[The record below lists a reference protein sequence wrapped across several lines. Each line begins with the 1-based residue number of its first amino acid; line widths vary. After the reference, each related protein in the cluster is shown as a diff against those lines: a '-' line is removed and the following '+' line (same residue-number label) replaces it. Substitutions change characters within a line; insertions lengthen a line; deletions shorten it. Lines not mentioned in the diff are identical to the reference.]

1 MQNFASYF
9 LDIIFPQTCIL
20 CGKISENNICNIC
33 KKRLKKYEKQV
44 LFSNSLKIEKFLHCG
59 KVYFEKFFYLYEY
72 KGLIRKIIL
81 DYKFNSKSYFCNF
94 FVKMLLNCKKTY
106 RLFSFYDIIIPVP
119 MEKKKEF
126 KRGYNQAKLI
136 TDILCNNL
144 SLISGNSVVLKI
156 KNTKTQSTL
165 NLIDRK
171 ENIKNAFLVKN
182 TLQVKN
188 KNIIIFDD
196 ICTTGSTANELAR
209 VLKEAGAKEILV
221 LVIAKD

>member
-119 MEKKKEF
+119 MEKKKEL

-136 TDILCNNL
+136 TDFLCDNIV
-144 SLISGNSVVLKI
+144 LINGNDAVIKI

-171 ENIKNAFLVKN
+171 ENIKNAFIVNNIKK
-182 TLQVKN
+182 VKN
-188 KNIIIFDD
+188 KKIIIFDD
-196 ICTTGSTANELAR
+196 ICTTGSTANELSR

-221 LVIAKD
+221 IVLAKD